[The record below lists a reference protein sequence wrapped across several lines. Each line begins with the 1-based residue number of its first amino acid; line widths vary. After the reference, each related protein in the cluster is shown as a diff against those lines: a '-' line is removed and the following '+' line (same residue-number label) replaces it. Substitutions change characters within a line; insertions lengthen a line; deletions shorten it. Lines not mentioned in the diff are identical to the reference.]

1 MLGVDAKVVS
11 GGAEISVFISAECHK
26 HMKGF
31 ETDSCAGHDLV
42 RDILSRAKIPFHSL
56 TVVTLSPHQHD
67 KLEDQNQIHL
77 KEPWVENAY
86 TFTPTAAQISQQYP
100 ELLSTVT
107 PSTKNEPVS
116 AAFLD
121 LTNTPSSQI
130 KSSSLSSSPLVKAKD
145 KQDASAASTGG
156 NRESSAHSAAAAAA
170 SSASQKK
177 RNAPFPT
184 SSAAA
189 RAVDTTMN
197 ASRDRA
203 KKAKVEHP
211 PVTAYEAWKRR
222 NPSSGKWNK
231 LSRDEKLRWASVAE
245 KDTRQA
251 AMQRDMFTSFKRRM

>member
-11 GGAEISVFISAECHK
+11 GGAEISVCISAECHK

-86 TFTPTAAQISQQYP
+86 SFTRTAAQISQQYP

-130 KSSSLSSSPLVKAKD
+130 KSSSFSSSPLAKAKY
-145 KQDASAASTGG
+145 KQDASAASTGAY
-156 NRESSAHSAAAAAA
+156 RESHAHSAAAAA

-177 RNAPFPT
+177 RNARFPT

-251 AMQRDMFTSFKRRM
+251 AMQRDMFAPFKRQM

>member
-86 TFTPTAAQISQQYP
+86 SFTRTAAQISQQYP

-156 NRESSAHSAAAAAA
+156 VAIVSRLLIQQQQQQHHLPRRRSVMRHSSHL
-170 SSASQKK
+170 QQQHE
-177 RNAPFPT
+177 P
-184 SSAAA
+184 
-189 RAVDTTMN
+189 
-197 ASRDRA
+197 
-203 KKAKVEHP
+203 
-211 PVTAYEAWKRR
+211 
-222 NPSSGKWNK
+222 
-231 LSRDEKLRWASVAE
+231 LI
-245 KDTRQA
+245 Q
-251 AMQRDMFTSFKRRM
+251 Q

>member
-86 TFTPTAAQISQQYP
+86 SFTRTAAQMSQQYP

-156 NRESSAHSAAAAAA
+156 NRESHAHSTAAAA

-177 RNAPFPT
+177 RNARFPT

-197 ASRDRA
+197 ASRDRT

-222 NPSSGKWNK
+222 NPSKGQWKDVS
-231 LSRDEKLRWASVAE
+231 LDEKLRWASVAE

-251 AMQRDMFTSFKRRM
+251 AMQRDMFAPFKRQM